1 MGKFKPKFGPQSWTK
16 LTHTQCRAKVCI
28 KCFQAKSSLRDV
40 SGNSDWIEKFKENIG
55 PNFDITNPRLPTG
68 LCDTCTGA
76 SLPPRQPRQLPWL
89 FFETIM
95 NSVWQI

>member
-76 SLPPRQPRQLPWL
+76 SLPPRQPRQLP
-89 FFETIM
+89 
-95 NSVWQI
+95 